1 MSVAA
6 LCLAIL
12 ALLLT
17 PGPTNTLIA
26 LAAADRGWAQAL
38 RLIPAELA
46 GYMLAVV
53 PLAWAGAALVARVP
67 GLAPFVSALAAAW
80 VLVLAVRL
88 WRLAIPGADQGPG
101 VTAGQVFVT
110 TLLNPKALV
119 IGLVL
124 LPSADPI
131 GPRIAA
137 FALLV
142 VVVAMVW
149 AAAGA
154 ALGQSGKGRATPWL
168 SKVAAGWLAIL
179 SATLAAKALG
189 A

>member
-1 MSVAA
+1 M
-6 LCLAIL
+6 
-12 ALLLT
+12 
-17 PGPTNTLIA
+17 
-26 LAAADRGWAQAL
+26 
-38 RLIPAELA
+38 
-46 GYMLAVV
+46 
-53 PLAWAGAALVARVP
+53 
-67 GLAPFVSALAAAW
+67 
-80 VLVLAVRL
+80 
-88 WRLAIPGADQGPG
+88 
-101 VTAGQVFVT
+101 T

-149 AAAGA
+149 AATGA
-154 ALGQSGKGRATPWL
+154 ALGQSGKGRTSPWL

-179 SATLAAKALG
+179 SATLAAKALC